1 MAALENQ
8 LSQEMEQIDQLR
20 AAQAQAE
27 TRLQQLLKQVDI
39 QQSANEQLN
48 RSLAEHSRDRFQI
61 AAERDELI
69 KDRQSNDD
77 QLAEEQSVAQQLRKD
92 LESATNETT
101 RLQAELQAKS
111 EEASVINARYQ
122 KAHGLASAL
131 TSDASRLESKLQ
143 EASKKLAATEVAI
156 AKLTDENASLA
167 SASQTQLDDVNRL
180 EQSLEGMQTELEE
193 QMAQVRNANKA
204 KAQLQ
209 RKVDKLERKL
219 KSMSDVP
226 AAAEVPIPAAVL
238 APQPIVHNQEAIRSS
253 PGALAGQKRV
263 RDDDLAV
270 KKVSAGPEAVIAPS
284 PFEMARTPVKRI
296 EAGTNRLAFTPTRH
310 NLNPNLGAIPRSPY
324 ARLAAGDEN
333 SFPAMAM
340 MRGRIG
346 SVLNQH
352 TPGP

>member
-1 MAALENQ
+1 
-8 LSQEMEQIDQLR
+8 
-20 AAQAQAE
+20 
-27 TRLQQLLKQVDI
+27 
-39 QQSANEQLN
+39 
-48 RSLAEHSRDRFQI
+48 
-61 AAERDELI
+61 
-69 KDRQSNDD
+69 
-77 QLAEEQSVAQQLRKD
+77 
-92 LESATNETT
+92 
-101 RLQAELQAKS
+101 
-111 EEASVINARYQ
+111 
-122 KAHGLASAL
+122 
-131 TSDASRLESKLQ
+131 
-143 EASKKLAATEVAI
+143 
-156 AKLTDENASLA
+156 LTDEKASLA
-167 SASQTQLDDVNRL
+167 STSQTQLDDLNRKLQSSSLPLSKLPLNKVCPSGL

-226 AAAEVPIPAAVL
+226 AAAEVPVPAAVL
-238 APQPIVHNQEAIRSS
+238 APQPIVHNQEAVRTS

-263 RDDDLAV
+263 RENDQAV

-296 EAGTNRLAFTPTRH
+296 EAGANRLAFTPTRH
-310 NLNPNLGAIPRSPY
+310 NLNPNLGATPRSPY

-346 SVLNQH
+346 PVLNQH
-352 TPGP
+352 TPGQ

>member
-1 MAALENQ
+1 MP
-8 LSQEMEQIDQLR
+8 S
-20 AAQAQAE
+20 
-27 TRLQQLLKQVDI
+27 
-39 QQSANEQLN
+39 
-48 RSLAEHSRDRFQI
+48 
-61 AAERDELI
+61 
-69 KDRQSNDD
+69 
-77 QLAEEQSVAQQLRKD
+77 
-92 LESATNETT
+92 
-101 RLQAELQAKS
+101 
-111 EEASVINARYQ
+111 
-122 KAHGLASAL
+122 G
-131 TSDASRLESKLQ
+131 
-143 EASKKLAATEVAI
+143 
-156 AKLTDENASLA
+156 
-167 SASQTQLDDVNRL
+167 L

-226 AAAEVPIPAAVL
+226 AAAEVPVPAAVL
-238 APQPIVHNQEAIRSS
+238 APQPIVHNQEAVRTS

-263 RDDDLAV
+263 RENDLAV

-296 EAGTNRLAFTPTRH
+296 EAGANRLAFTPTRH

-324 ARLAAGDEN
+324 ARLATGDEN

-346 SVLNQH
+346 PVLNQH
-352 TPGP
+352 TPGQ